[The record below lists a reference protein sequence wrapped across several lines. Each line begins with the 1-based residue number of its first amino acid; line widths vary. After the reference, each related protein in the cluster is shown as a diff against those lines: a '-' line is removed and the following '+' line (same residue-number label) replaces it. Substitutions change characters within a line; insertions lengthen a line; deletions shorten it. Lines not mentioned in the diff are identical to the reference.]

1 MRTTARRRLVPLVAL
16 ALTGLLAAT
25 GCGTDASAAATDG
38 YTLRIGAIGNANKLS
53 GPVGYLH
60 ERGELVA
67 ALAEAGVGDVTVV
80 TFPNGPDLNQA
91 LAAGELDLAVYGD
104 TPALVARG
112 ANQPT
117 RLIAQASVNLDA
129 GIVAK
134 ASGGPTSIAELAGKK
149 LAVQTGSYIHRYLL
163 GALADADVTPA
174 EILHVYAAEVEAA
187 LERGDVD
194 AAAVPAANVEYL
206 RGRGY
211 PVLTVASVDHRQYL
225 GTSATV
231 VTEDFLD
238 ARPEIVPAWQQVQRS
253 AAEQAH
259 RDWAGFVDYTVSI
272 NGFPPEVVRATTLPE
287 QWPAEPFTEDG
298 LKLLAGTKE
307 FLADQEFLR
316 TDFDLDEWIAPGAR

>member
-1 MRTTARRRLVPLVAL
+1 MRTALHRRIAPLAAL
-16 ALTGLLAAT
+16 ALTGLLVTT
-25 GCGTDASAAATDG
+25 GCGADAAAADNDG

-53 GPVGYLH
+53 GPVGWLH
-60 ERGELVA
+60 ERGELVP
-67 ALAEAGVGDVTVV
+67 ALAEAGVGDVSVV

-129 GIVAK
+129 GIVTK
-134 ASGGPTSIAELAGKK
+134 ASDGPTSIADLAGRK

-163 GALADADVTPA
+163 GALADANVEPA
-174 EILHVYAAEVEAA
+174 EILHVYASEVEAA

-194 AAAVPAANVEYL
+194 AAAVPAANVEFL
-206 RGRGY
+206 RARGY
-211 PVLTVASVDHRQYL
+211 PVLTVASADHRQYL

-231 VTEDFLD
+231 VTENFLD
-238 ARPEIVPAWQQVQRS
+238 ARPEIVPAWQRVQRS
-253 AAEQAH
+253 AAEQAAN
-259 RDWAGFVDYTVSI
+259 DWEGFLDYTISI

-287 QWPAEPFTEDG
+287 QWPTEAFTEEG
-298 LKLLAGTKE
+298 LELLHGTKE
-307 FLADQEFLR
+307 FLTDQEFLR
-316 TDFDLDEWIAPGAR
+316 DDFELDEWIAPGAR